1 MADDFAFLEQYS
13 PIAAPRL
20 LGCEFERVLEGQTL
34 RARIVEVEAYDQADA
49 ASHSY
54 RGRTARTAVMFGPAG
69 HLYVYFT
76 YGMHYC
82 MNVVTGPDGHGAGL
96 LIRAVEPLEGLEI
109 MQRNRNFRPDRELTN
124 GPGKVTQ
131 ALGVNRELAGHDLH
145 GQPLKLII
153 KPALLEQQIVRTGRV
168 GISAAKDAMWRFYIA
183 GNPFVSRPWAK
194 P

>member
-1 MADDFAFLEQYS
+1 MPADFSFLENFS

-20 LGCEFERVLEGQTL
+20 LGCEFERVFEGQVL

-54 RGRTARTAVMFGPAG
+54 RGRTPRNEVMFGPAG

-82 MNVVTGPDGHGAGL
+82 MNVVTGPDGHGAGV
-96 LIRAVEPLEGLEI
+96 LIRAVEPLEGIQI
-109 MQRNRNFRPDRELTN
+109 MRQNRKNKSDKELTN

-131 ALGVNRELAGHDLH
+131 ALGVSRELGGHDLH
-145 GQPLKLII
+145 EPPLKLIVRPPI
-153 KPALLEQQIVRTGRV
+153 PDDQIVRTTRV
-168 GISAAKDAMWRFYIA
+168 GISQAQDAPWRFYIR
-183 GNPFVSRPWAK
+183 GNPCVSRA
-194 P
+194 

>member
-1 MADDFAFLEQYS
+1 MTDDFAFLENFS

-20 LGCEFERVLEGQTL
+20 LGCEFERTLDGQVL
-34 RARIVEVEAYDQADA
+34 RARIVEVEAYDQTDA

-54 RGRTARTAVMFGPAG
+54 RGRTPRNEVMFGPHG

-82 MNVVTGPDGHGAGL
+82 MNVVTGPDGHGAGV

-109 MQRNRNFRPDRELTN
+109 IQKNRHFRPERELTN

-131 ALGVNRELAGHDLH
+131 ALGINRDLGGHNLH
-145 GQPLKLII
+145 EPPLKLIVR
-153 KPALLEQQIVRTGRV
+153 PALPDAQIVRTTRV
-168 GISAAKDAMWRFYIA
+168 GISAAKDVPWRFYIA
-183 GNPFVSRPWAK
+183 GNPCVSRPHN
-194 P
+194 